1 MMGDWKCEV
10 SLRSGEEVV
19 DRVDRQRTRGCV
31 SWVDSNQQSNC
42 GIIKEVPTE
51 QSDGESSPVLP
62 DKSSWCL
69 SEVPAA
75 QMFAIWR
82 TARTNWPPWVL
93 WLQWDCECEVGQLAR
108 WTLWW
113 TSNQTA
119 SMSSGAGWFH
129 CEAATN
135 DLWKVMTDGCNK
147 AHLWLGGARWEIHGT
162 TCQSP
167 SPQPLEYGLCHCGL
181 LKSFSLSFLTVSS
194 EMDKAILTIF
204 FHSDILHVPA
214 AFLTFFFWWLSW
226 RPTSWFTRQVQLA
239 VKPVF
244 CSRHSFFL
252 SMTLTCLPSNTVLQ
266 TNVCCLTVDFSLVTD
281 SSSSETPF

>member
-10 SLRSGEEVV
+10 SVRSGEEVV
-19 DRVDRQRTRGCV
+19 DGVDRQRARGCV

-51 QSDGESSPVLP
+51 QSDGESSPALP

-93 WLQWDCECEVGQLAR
+93 WLQWDRECEVGQLTR

-147 AHLWLGGARWEIHGT
+147 ARGTPMVRRGKMGDPWDYMPVSFPSAPRIWFVSLWTSQILLFVLSDRFLRDGRSHIDYFFPLWHSPC
-162 TCQSP
+162 TCCFP
-167 SPQPLEYGLCHCGL
+167 HFFFLMAVMKTY
-181 LKSFSLSFLTVSS
+181 FLTYMTS
-194 EMDKAILTIF
+194 
-204 FHSDILHVPA
+204 PA
-214 AFLTFFFWWLSW
+214 G
-226 RPTSWFTRQVQLA
+226 
-239 VKPVF
+239 
-244 CSRHSFFL
+244 CE
-252 SMTLTCLPSNTVLQ
+252 TCVLQ
-266 TNVCCLTVDFSLVTD
+266 QALILAQYD
-281 SSSSETPF
+281 SYMLAQ

>member
-1 MMGDWKCEV
+1 MVGDWKCEV
-10 SLRSGEEVV
+10 SVRSGEEVV
-19 DRVDRQRTRGCV
+19 DGVDRQRTRGCV
-31 SWVDSNQQSNC
+31 SWVGSNQQSNC

-93 WLQWDCECEVGQLAR
+93 WLQWDRECEVGQLTR

-135 DLWKVMTDGCNK
+135 DLWKVTTDGCNK
-147 AHLWLGGARWEIHGT
+147 ARGT
-162 TCQSP
+162 PVVRRGKMGDPWDYMPVSF
-167 SPQPLEYGLCHCGL
+167 PQPLEYDLCHCGL
-181 LKSFSLSFLTVSS
+181 LKSFSLSFPTVSS

-214 AFLTFFFWWLSW
+214 AFLTFFFW
-226 RPTSWFTRQVQLA
+226 
-239 VKPVF
+239 
-244 CSRHSFFL
+244 
-252 SMTLTCLPSNTVLQ
+252 
-266 TNVCCLTVDFSLVTD
+266 
-281 SSSSETPF
+281 